1 MSQLSRTPTT
11 LLRGALPRALQ
22 ALQAARAEVTLERV
36 LRVGAGLCFIG
47 HGAFGIITKP
57 AWVPYF
63 AVVGIPEHIAYILM
77 PVIGVVDVLAGITV
91 LASPRPIVLLY
102 MTVWALW
109 TALLRPLSGD
119 RVWETVE
126 RAGNYGVP
134 LALIMLVGGSDAV
147 RDWFARVRALPLLPR
162 VTTNVAWILRV
173 TTALLMVGHGALAA
187 VGKPLLVHH
196 FDVIG
201 LDTTSLTIAGGI
213 EIGLAIAV
221 LTRPGVALLVFVACW
236 KLATEYLFVVA
247 GAPVWEFVERAGS
260 YVAPIALA
268 ILLVYQAKTSPTIG
282 GPR

>member
-1 MSQLSRTPTT
+1 
-11 LLRGALPRALQ
+11 
-22 ALQAARAEVTLERV
+22 V

-63 AVVGIPEHIAYILM
+63 AVVGIPEHIAYTLM

-134 LALIMLVGGSDAV
+134 LALIMLVGGSDAI

-187 VGKPLLVHH
+187 VGTALLVHH

-201 LDTTSLTIAGGI
+201 LDATSLTIAGGI

-221 LTRPGVALLVFVACW
+221 LARPGVALLVFVACW
-236 KLATEYLFVVA
+236 KLATESLFVVA

-268 ILLVYQAKTSPTIG
+268 MLLVYQAKTSPTIG